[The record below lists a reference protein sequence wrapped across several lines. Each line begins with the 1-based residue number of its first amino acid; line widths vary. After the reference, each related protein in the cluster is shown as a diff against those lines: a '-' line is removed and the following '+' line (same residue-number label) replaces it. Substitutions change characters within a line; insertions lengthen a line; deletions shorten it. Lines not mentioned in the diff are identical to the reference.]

1 MAEAFLRLTV
11 KDRLDALGVAAD
23 RLGRPAH
30 LLEKD
35 VWVVWAI
42 QQLFGSPVGTNL
54 VFKGGTSLSKAYQVI
69 DRFSEDVDLTFDIR
83 ALIPDLLE
91 GREDAMPATSS
102 EERRWSK
109 RVRQALPEWVAGT
122 IQPILQ
128 QAIDREGIDAR
139 LRIDGDKLFIDY
151 PHLAQGT
158 GYVSPSVMLEFGAR
172 STGEPASARD
182 IVCDAAVAVDGLEF
196 PSARPRVMHAERTFW
211 EKATAIHVFCLQSR
225 MRGDRFSRHWH
236 DVARLDDAGI
246 AAAAIED
253 RALGTAV
260 AKHKTMF
267 FAEKAADAT
276 WIDYGA
282 ATSGHLQLVPG
293 GDALKA
299 LADDYRRMVE
309 DGLLASTPEPFGDL
323 MDRCADIA
331 RRANAAFKPD

>member
-1 MAEAFLRLTV
+1 MAEAFLRLSGQ
-11 KDRLDALGVAAD
+11 DRLDALGVAAD
-23 RLGRPAH
+23 RLSRPAH

-42 QQLFGSPVGTNL
+42 QQLFGSPIGTNL

-109 RVRQALPEWVAGT
+109 RVRKALPEWVAGT

-128 QAIDREGIDAR
+128 QAIDREEIDAR
-139 LRIDGDKLFIDY
+139 LRTDGDKLFIDY
-151 PHLAQGT
+151 PHLARGT

-172 STGEPASARD
+172 STGEPASPRD
-182 IVCDAAVAVDGLEF
+182 IVCDAASVIAGVEF
-196 PSARPRVMHAERTFW
+196 PTARPRVMHAERTFW
-211 EKATAIHVFCLQSR
+211 EKATAIHVFCLQNR

-253 RALGTAV
+253 RALATAV
-260 AKHKTMF
+260 ARHKTMF
-267 FAEKAADAT
+267 FAEKAADAA
-276 WIDYGA
+276 WIDYGT

-299 LADDYRRMVE
+299 LADDYGRMVE

-323 MDRCADIA
+323 MDRCAGIA
-331 RRANAAFKPD
+331 RKANAAFKPD

>member
-1 MAEAFLRLTV
+1 MAEAFLRLDA

-23 RLGRPAH
+23 WLGRPAH

-42 QQLFGSPVGTNL
+42 QQLFGSPIGTNL

-128 QAIDREGIDAR
+128 QAIDQEGVDAR
-139 LRIDGDKLFIDY
+139 LRIDGDKLFVDY

-172 STGEPASARD
+172 STGEPASPRD
-182 IVCDAAVAVDGLEF
+182 IVCDAASVIEGVEF
-196 PSARPRVMHAERTFW
+196 PAARPRVMHAERTFW
-211 EKATAIHVFCLQSR
+211 EKATAIHVFCLQNR

-246 AAAAIED
+246 AAVAIED
-253 RALGTAV
+253 RALATAV
-260 AKHKTMF
+260 ARYKTMF
-267 FAEKAADAT
+267 FAEKAADAA
-276 WIDYGA
+276 WIDYGT

-299 LADDYRRMVE
+299 LADDYGRMVE

-331 RRANAAFKPD
+331 RKANAAFKPD

>member
-1 MAEAFLRLTV
+1 MAEAFLRLTA

-23 RLGRPAH
+23 LLGRPAH

-151 PHLAQGT
+151 PHFAQGT

-267 FAEKAADAT
+267 FSEKAADAT

>member
-1 MAEAFLRLTV
+1 MAEAFLRLNG

-23 RLGRPAH
+23 QLGRPAH

-42 QQLFGSPVGTNL
+42 QQLFGSPIGTNL

>member
-1 MAEAFLRLTV
+1 MAEAFLRLTA

-23 RLGRPAH
+23 LLGRPAH

-122 IQPILQ
+122 IKPILQ

-323 MDRCADIA
+323 MDRCADIE

>member
-1 MAEAFLRLTV
+1 MAETFLRLDAN
-11 KDRLDALGVAAD
+11 DRLDVLGVAAD

-42 QQLFGSPVGTNL
+42 QQLFGSPIGTNL

-83 ALIPDLLE
+83 ALIPDLLG

-122 IQPILQ
+122 VQPILQ
-128 QAIDREGIDAR
+128 QAMDREGIDAK
-139 LRIDGDKLFIDY
+139 LRIDGDKLFVNY
-151 PHLAQGT
+151 PHLTRGT

-172 STGEPASARD
+172 STGEPASPRD
-182 IVCDAAVAVDGLEF
+182 IVCDAASVIEGVEF
-196 PSARPRVMHAERTFW
+196 PTARPRVMHAERTFW
-211 EKATAIHVFCLQSR
+211 EKATAIHVFCLQNR

-246 AAAAIED
+246 AAAAIQD
-253 RALGTAV
+253 RALATAV
-260 AKHKTMF
+260 ARHKTMF

-276 WIDYGA
+276 RIDYGT

-299 LADDYRRMVE
+299 LADDYGRMVE

-323 MDRCADIA
+323 MDRCAGIA
-331 RRANAAFKPD
+331 RKANAAFKPD

>member
-1 MAEAFLRLTV
+1 MAEAFLRLTA

-23 RLGRPAH
+23 LLGRPAH

-128 QAIDREGIDAR
+128 QAIDREGIDAG

-172 STGEPASARD
+172 STGEPASPRD
-182 IVCDAAVAVDGLEF
+182 IVCDAAGAVEGLEF
-196 PSARPRVMHAERTFW
+196 PTARPRVMHAERTFW
-211 EKATAIHVFCLQSR
+211 EKATAIHVFCLQNR
-225 MRGDRFSRHWH
+225 MRGGRSSRHWH

-253 RALGTAV
+253 RALATAV
-260 AKHKTMF
+260 ARHKTMF

-276 WIDYGA
+276 WIDYGT
-282 ATSGHLQLVPG
+282 ATSGQLQLAPS
-293 GDALKA
+293 GDALDV

-309 DGLLASTPEPFGDL
+309 DGLLATTPEPFGDL

-331 RRANAAFKPD
+331 RKANAAFKPD

>member
-1 MAEAFLRLTV
+1 MAEAFLRLSG

-42 QQLFGSPVGTNL
+42 QQLFGSPIGTNL

-139 LRIDGDKLFIDY
+139 LRIDGDKLFIEDVLRFLDNVLQDY
-151 PHLAQGT
+151 IDHGT
-158 GYVSPSVMLEFGAR
+158 HEQDGQRVLSFDRDVETAIYNTLPDNLDRLIRRHPLKCPVAFLG
-172 STGEPASARD
+172 GLQSAEMKQVGMAMTEQITKGR
-182 IVCDAAVAVDGLEF
+182 ISMVDGSHLF
-196 PSARPRVMHAERTFW
+196 PM
-211 EKATAIHVFCLQSR
+211 EKPLVT
-225 MRGDRFSRHWH
+225 
-236 DVARLDDAGI
+236 
-246 AAAAIED
+246 AAAIEA
-253 RALGTAV
+253 ALLN
-260 AKHKTMF
+260 
-267 FAEKAADAT
+267 
-276 WIDYGA
+276 
-282 ATSGHLQLVPG
+282 LQ
-293 GDALKA
+293 
-299 LADDYRRMVE
+299 
-309 DGLLASTPEPFGDL
+309 S
-323 MDRCADIA
+323 IS
-331 RRANAAFKPD
+331 

>member
-1 MAEAFLRLTV
+1 MAEVFLRLTA

-23 RLGRPAH
+23 LLGRPAH

-54 VFKGGTSLSKAYQVI
+54 VFKGGTSLSKAYQVV

-331 RRANAAFKPD
+331 RRANASFKPD

>member
-1 MAEAFLRLTV
+1 MAEAFLRLSG

-42 QQLFGSPVGTNL
+42 QQLFGSPIGTNL

-83 ALIPDLLE
+83 ALIPDLLG

-109 RVRQALPEWVAGT
+109 RVRQALPEWVAVT

-128 QAIDREGIDAR
+128 QAIDREGVDAG

-172 STGEPASARD
+172 STGEPASPRD
-182 IVCDAAVAVDGLEF
+182 IVCDAASVIEGVEF
-196 PSARPRVMHAERTFW
+196 PTARPRVMHAERTFW
-211 EKATAIHVFCLQSR
+211 EKATAIHVFCLQNR

-253 RALGTAV
+253 RALATAV
-260 AKHKTMF
+260 ARHKTMF
-267 FAEKAADAT
+267 FEEKAADAT
-276 WIDYGA
+276 RIDYGT

-299 LADDYRRMVE
+299 LADDYGRMVE

-323 MDRCADIA
+323 MDRCAGIA
-331 RRANAAFKPD
+331 RKANAAFKPD

>member
-1 MAEAFLRLTV
+1 MAEAFLRLSG
-11 KDRLDALGVAAD
+11 KDRLDAIGVAAD

-42 QQLFGSPVGTNL
+42 QQLFGSPIGTNL

-83 ALIPDLLE
+83 ALIPDLLD

-109 RVRQALPEWVAGT
+109 RVRHALPEWVAGT
-122 IQPILQ
+122 VQPILH
-128 QAIDREGIDAR
+128 QAMDREGIDAK
-139 LRIDGDKLFIDY
+139 LWIDGDKLFVNY

-172 STGEPASARD
+172 STGEPASPRD
-182 IVCDAAVAVDGLEF
+182 IVCDAASVIEGVEF
-196 PSARPRVMHAERTFW
+196 PTARPRVMHAERTFW
-211 EKATAIHVFCLQSR
+211 EKATAIHVFCLQNR

-246 AAAAIED
+246 AATAIED
-253 RALGTAV
+253 RALATAV
-260 AKHKTMF
+260 ARHKMMF
-267 FAEKAADAT
+267 FADKAADAA
-276 WIDYGA
+276 WIDYGT
-282 ATSGHLQLVPG
+282 ATSGYLQLVPC
-293 GDALKA
+293 GDALVA
-299 LADDYRRMVE
+299 LADDYGRMVE

-331 RRANAAFKPD
+331 RKANAAFKPD

>member
-1 MAEAFLRLTV
+1 M
-11 KDRLDALGVAAD
+11 
-23 RLGRPAH
+23 
-30 LLEKD
+30 
-35 VWVVWAI
+35 
-42 QQLFGSPVGTNL
+42 
-54 VFKGGTSLSKAYQVI
+54 
-69 DRFSEDVDLTFDIR
+69 DLTFDIR

-128 QAIDREGIDAR
+128 QAIDREGIDAG

-172 STGEPASARD
+172 STGEPASPRD
-182 IVCDAAVAVDGLEF
+182 IVCDAASVIEGVEF
-196 PSARPRVMHAERTFW
+196 PTACPRVMHAERTFW

-246 AAAAIED
+246 AAVAIED
-253 RALGTAV
+253 RALATAV
-260 AKHKTMF
+260 ACHKTMF
-267 FAEKAADAT
+267 FAEKAADAA
-276 WIDYGA
+276 WIDYGT

-299 LADDYRRMVE
+299 LADDYGRMVE

-331 RRANAAFKPD
+331 RKANAAFKPD

>member
-1 MAEAFLRLTV
+1 MAEAFLRLTA

-23 RLGRPAH
+23 LLGRPAH

-182 IVCDAAVAVDGLEF
+182 IVCDAAVAVDGLEL

>member
-1 MAEAFLRLTV
+1 MAEAFLRLTA

-23 RLGRPAH
+23 LLGRPAH

-109 RVRQALPEWVAGT
+109 RVRKALPEWVAGT

-128 QAIDREGIDAR
+128 QAIDREGIDAG

-172 STGEPASARD
+172 STGEPASPRD
-182 IVCDAAVAVDGLEF
+182 IVCDAASVIEGVEF
-196 PSARPRVMHAERTFW
+196 PTARPRVMHAERTFW
-211 EKATAIHVFCLQSR
+211 EKATAIHVFCLQNR

-253 RALGTAV
+253 RALATAV
-260 AKHKTMF
+260 ARHKTMF
-267 FAEKAADAT
+267 FAEKAADAA
-276 WIDYGA
+276 WIDYGT

-299 LADDYRRMVE
+299 LADDYGRMVE

-331 RRANAAFKPD
+331 RKANAAFKPD